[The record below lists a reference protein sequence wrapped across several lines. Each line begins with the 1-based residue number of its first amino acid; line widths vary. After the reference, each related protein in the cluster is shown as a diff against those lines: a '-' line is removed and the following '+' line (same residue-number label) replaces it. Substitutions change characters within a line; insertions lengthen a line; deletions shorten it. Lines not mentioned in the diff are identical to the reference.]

1 MRGAES
7 ALPLAYRFLYE
18 AATMKPIVFVHAV
31 LFCLLVLPAC
41 RNEPRVHASGEEA
54 PSGHTETYAPLPPSP
69 VHPANQPI
77 QGELRRVNLGNRT
90 FVIRLQNGMDQ
101 TFIFDDQTTVS
112 GAPEATGRAKTG
124 SQEQMAR
131 LVGRDGSELVIQW
144 TADGSDKIARSVD
157 VLQLTT
163 ATKKRTRNY

>member
-1 MRGAES
+1 
-7 ALPLAYRFLYE
+7 
-18 AATMKPIVFVHAV
+18 MKPIVFVHAA
-31 LFCLLVLPAC
+31 LFCVLILPAC
-41 RNEPRVHASGEEA
+41 RNERRVHASSEEN
-54 PSGHTETYAPLPPSP
+54 PSGRTQTYAPLPPSP

-90 FVIRLQNGMDQ
+90 FVIRLQNGMEQ
-101 TFIFDDQTTVS
+101 TFIFDDRTTVS
-112 GAPEATGRAKTG
+112 GAPEPSGRLKPG

-131 LVGRDGSELVIQW
+131 LVGRDGSELIVQW

-163 ATKKRTRNY
+163 ASKKRTRNY